1 MIRSLLILGLAMLL
15 IMPIGGVPVAGSDS
29 IKAFAPGEKLEFVL
43 KWAGLAAGDAVMAVE
58 NSSGPDGETIYK
70 IVSTAKS
77 RSMID
82 AIYKVRNRYESHL
95 DPENG
100 LPMKYVVHSREGGRQ
115 KDRVYLF
122 DQENNFVRRMEKGKE
137 GNTTSEVFEILESTY
152 DTISSLYA
160 MRDREVII
168 GKSLPLNV
176 FDNRKNYELVIDILQ
191 EEEIIVSAGQFNT
204 IKVQPKLKSEG
215 VFRRKGELFV
225 WVTNDERHIPV
236 LMKSKVKVG
245 SFTAELVHYADGH
258 GLVYG
263 EEVND

>member
-1 MIRSLLILGLAMLL
+1 MVRSFIHMGFLIQLMILTGA
-15 IMPIGGVPVAGSDS
+15 VPVSGSDS
-29 IKAFAPGEKLEFVL
+29 VEAFGPGEKLHFVL
-43 KWAGLAAGDAVMAVE
+43 KWAGITAGDAFMNVE
-58 NSSGPDGETIYK
+58 ESEDFDGEIIYK

-77 RSMID
+77 RSAID
-82 AIYKVRNRYESHL
+82 AIYKVRNRYESHI

-100 LPMKYVVHSREGGRQ
+100 LPMKYVMHSREGGRT
-115 KDRVYLF
+115 KDRVILF
-122 DQENNFVRRMEKGKE
+122 DQENNVVQKMEKRKDG
-137 GNTTSEVFEILESTY
+137 TISSEVFEILDTTY

-160 MRDREVII
+160 MRDREVKI
-168 GKSLPLNV
+168 GESLPLNV
-176 FDNRKNYELVIDILQ
+176 FDNHKNYELVIDILQ
-191 EEEIIVSAGQFNT
+191 EEQITVSAGQFNT

-245 SFTAELVHYADGH
+245 SFTAELVHYTDGH